1 MFDQIIIH
9 GWRQFRY
16 IDIKCHDQLTI
27 LTGANG
33 AGKTTILNLLSR
45 HFGWNLE
52 FISTP
57 RKEEALIQYFSDF
70 WVSKFLEREKNTR
83 GNQIIIGQLQ
93 YKNGNIAKI
102 QVPKNVSHKYSVN
115 IHGQQSVRGIFIS
128 SHRPVFF
135 YQRVTN
141 IPTEPSTRQQLLD
154 KYINEIR
161 ARFSS
166 RMPVK
171 SPSHSLKEAIISL
184 AVFGYGNQIVT
195 PNTEYR
201 KTFQGY
207 QEILKI
213 VLPPKIG
220 FERIIIEMPEVVLET
235 RTGNFSLDAVS
246 GGISAILD
254 LTWQI
259 YMYSLEHKQFSVV
272 IDEPENHLHPE
283 LQQTLLAN
291 LLQAFPKTQ
300 FIIATHNPFMVSSV
314 SDSNVYVLQFDDED
328 RVFSEPL
335 DLVNKA
341 GTANEIL
348 RDVLGLDFTLPV
360 WASQRLDELVKKYS
374 SKMVTEKAISD
385 LRSELGELGLG
396 HVLPKTLTRIIDK
409 VKDDKAE

>member
-1 MFDQIIIH
+1 MFDRIIVH

-33 AGKTTILNLLSR
+33 AGKTTILNLLNR
-45 HFGWNLE
+45 HFGWNLS

-57 RKEEALIQYFSDF
+57 RKRKKLVEYFSDF
-70 WVSKFLEREKNTR
+70 WEGKLPERRRIRQRNR
-83 GNQIIIGQLQ
+83 INIGEIH
-93 YKNGNIAKI
+93 YRNGNTAGILI
-102 QVPKNVSHKYSVN
+102 PNNVSHEYQV
-115 IHGQQSVRGIFIS
+115 IIDGQQPVQGIFVS

-141 IPTEPSTRQQLLD
+141 IPTEPSTRQELINQ
-154 KYINEIR
+154 YINEIR
-161 ARFSS
+161 ARFGS
-166 RMPVK
+166 RMAVK
-171 SPSHSLKEAIISL
+171 SPSHKLKEAIISL
-184 AVFGYGNQIVT
+184 AVFGYGNKVVT
-195 PNTEYR
+195 PNPEYR
-201 KTFQGY
+201 KTFKGY

-220 FERIIIEMPEVVLET
+220 FERMRIEMPEVVLET

-254 LTWQI
+254 LAWQI
-259 YMYSLEHKQFSVV
+259 YMYSLEYQQFSVV

-291 LLQAFPKTQ
+291 LLQAFPTTQ

-314 SDSNVYVLQFDDED
+314 SDSYVYILRFDDEN

-374 SKMVTEKAISD
+374 LKMLTEKAISD
-385 LRSELGELGLG
+385 LRTELRELGLS
-396 HVLPKTLTRIIDK
+396 HVLPKTLSRIIDK
-409 VKDDKAE
+409 AKDDKAK

>member
-1 MFDQIIIH
+1 M
-9 GWRQFRY
+9 
-16 IDIKCHDQLTI
+16 
-27 LTGANG
+27 
-33 AGKTTILNLLSR
+33 LLGFESPKMY
-45 HFGWNLE
+45 H
-52 FISTP
+52 
-57 RKEEALIQYFSDF
+57 KEY
-70 WVSKFLEREKNTR
+70 R
-83 GNQIIIGQLQ
+83 
-93 YKNGNIAKI
+93 
-102 QVPKNVSHKYSVN
+102 VN
-115 IHGQQSVRGIFIS
+115 IDGQQEIRGIFVS

-135 YQRVTN
+135 YQRVNN
-141 IPTEPSTRQQLLD
+141 IPTEPSSRQELLTR
-154 KYINEIR
+154 YIEEVK
-161 ARFSS
+161 ARFSVS
-166 RMPVK
+166 RRIQ
-171 SPSHSLKEAIISL
+171 SPSHRLKEAIISL

-195 PNTEYR
+195 PNPEYR

-235 RTGNFSLDAVS
+235 STGNFSLDAVS

-254 LTWQI
+254 LSWQI
-259 YMYSLEHKQFSVV
+259 YMYSLEHEQFSVV

-314 SDSNVYVLQFDDED
+314 SDSNVYVLRFDEEG

-360 WASQRLDELVKKYS
+360 WASQRLDGLVKKYS
-374 SKMVTEKAISD
+374 TKMLTEKGISD
-385 LRSELGELGLG
+385 LRSELRELGLS
-396 HVLPKTLTRIIDK
+396 HVLPKTLSRIIDK